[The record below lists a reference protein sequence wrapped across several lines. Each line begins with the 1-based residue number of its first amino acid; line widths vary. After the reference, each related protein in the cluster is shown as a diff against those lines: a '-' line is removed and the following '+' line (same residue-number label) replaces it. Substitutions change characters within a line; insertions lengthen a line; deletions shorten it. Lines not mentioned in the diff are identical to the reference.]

1 MLRRII
7 VGDGAKSTEL
17 ANSEASNSIKMGNML
32 KAYKMEKGNN
42 VAQYVFFSFACIKFG
57 HVNNEDGGIYFT
69 TIEPN
74 RINCTEVQRKLVVLA
89 SAMGENTPCDLFSN
103 LAALVFKTRLNLLS
117 GFVFDPAGLEIPK
130 LIQVISGIIL
140 KESKIV
146 PHSLA
151 QYSFYAGARGG
162 GDKLLW
168 DPNHRGVC
176 VCLNLKHLEPARP
189 ILTTFK
195 ELFIV
200 SSSCLYLPSEP
211 ENSYFGSYG
220 LLAYDIQQNGVDK
233 TLDVANKFK
242 NVTDL
247 TKYMDHLLNDDRM
260 GLVLRGIKQYISCAD
275 DEALMAFTR
284 FLSRRK
290 DVRRGND
297 PGGIIYS
304 AWDSTRVHETI
315 FEWSITGDDFEIIS
329 NDTDIDHSFDD
340 VLSEAGTPPT
350 SPRRLGSHLQQL
362 SRIVDV
368 CYNYSMK

>member
-1 MLRRII
+1 MF
-7 VGDGAKSTEL
+7 
-17 ANSEASNSIKMGNML
+17 
-32 KAYKMEKGNN
+32 
-42 VAQYVFFSFACIKFG
+42 FFSFACIKFG

-117 GFVFDPAGLEIPK
+117 GFVFDPVGLDIPK
-130 LIQVISGIIL
+130 LIPVISGIIL
-140 KESKIV
+140 KESNILLR
-146 PHSLA
+146 SNA
-151 QYSFYAGARGG
+151 QYSFYVGAHGRG
-162 GDKLLW
+162 DELLW

-176 VCLNLKHLEPARP
+176 VCLNLKYLEPARP
-189 ILTTFK
+189 ILTTYK

-211 ENSYFGSYG
+211 AHSYFKSYG
-220 LLAYDIQQNGVDK
+220 LLAYDIRQNGIDK
-233 TLDVANKFK
+233 TLDVARIFK
-242 NVTDL
+242 NVTYL
-247 TKYMDHLLNDDRM
+247 TKYMDDLIHDDRM
-260 GLVLRGIKQYISCAD
+260 GLVLRGIKQYISCTD

-284 FLSRRK
+284 FLSRKK
-290 DVRRGND
+290 DVRRKNGTRE
-297 PGGIIYS
+297 IIYS
-304 AWDSTRVHETI
+304 AWDSAEANETI
-315 FEWSITGDDFEIIS
+315 FEWSITGNDFEIIS

-340 VLSEAGTPPT
+340 VLSEAETPHT
-350 SPRRLGSHLQQL
+350 SHRHLDSHLQQL